1 MTTTSSE
8 PDRPNQNS
16 AERYCFL
23 HLRGPGNSTA
33 ELQQSLPGMLESW
46 HQLGMECWGV
56 WRGLFGLA
64 SNELLVMVAA
74 AAEHTEAEFTDV
86 IDARVEVLKA
96 ALFEPTLRP
105 HDSTPRDR
113 PGVYVFRFFQILP
126 ADVTEFVE
134 LSGDAW
140 MTFEDADAY
149 SAEPQGLFRQQT
161 DADTLDMLLV
171 TWYDSLQS
179 WQTSRQPAADAR
191 ERFARRHQLTRSTS
205 ALATMLIPAPDFS
218 G

>member
-1 MTTTSSE
+1 MTTSSSAA
-8 PDRPNQNS
+8 DQSNQTIS
-16 AERYCFL
+16 DTYCFL
-23 HLRGPGNSTA
+23 HLRGRGNTTA
-33 ELQQSLPGMLESW
+33 ELQQALSGALEGW
-46 HQLGMECWGV
+46 RELGMVTWGV

-74 AAEHTEAEFTDV
+74 DGVRDETEFTGMLDET
-86 IDARVEVLKA
+86 IELRRT

-105 HDSTPRDR
+105 HDRAARER
-113 PGVYVFRFFQILP
+113 PGLYVFRFFQIRS

-140 MTFEDADAY
+140 MTFENADDY
-149 SAEPQGLFRQQT
+149 SAQPQGLFRQRT

-179 WQTSRQPAADAR
+179 WQTSRQPAPDAR
-191 ERFARRHQLTRSTS
+191 ERFARRHQITRSTW
-205 ALATMLIPAPDFS
+205 ALATMLVPPPDDS
-218 G
+218 D